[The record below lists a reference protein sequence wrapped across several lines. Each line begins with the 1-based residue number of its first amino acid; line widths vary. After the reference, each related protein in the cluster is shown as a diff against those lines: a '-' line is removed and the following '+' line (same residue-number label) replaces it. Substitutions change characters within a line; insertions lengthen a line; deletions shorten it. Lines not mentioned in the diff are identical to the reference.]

1 MDFLK
6 SLSRIPFKKKYS
18 KISYLFVK
26 KWYYQ
31 KNASLCA
38 ISRNSPFFDSPVL
51 RIKICICIHKIQ
63 YYRYMIIGDSFKCD
77 LPYFE
82 ELSNIKGNNKNQRHF
97 KRKILFL
104 SESLPFYQN
113 FTKRISIFFLN
124 PSCFFSSHF
133 NTTFIFDRLIGQL
146 DGWKLTLQDVGS
158 YLQD

>member
-6 SLSRIPFKKKYS
+6 GLSRIPFKKKFKNFIFICQKMRLS
-18 KISYLFVK
+18 K
-26 KWYYQ
+26 

-124 PSCFFSSHF
+124 PSCFFF
-133 NTTFIFDRLIGQL
+133 LLIL
-146 DGWKLTLQDVGS
+146 ILHL
-158 YLQD
+158 YLIDWLVSWMGGN